1 MGGTEALKG
10 QLEAQ
15 LGSHIKA
22 RAGTPLT
29 NQLGTNNIDQLI
41 DKDKEFLPVK
51 GLLATV
57 TISDNYSAEHQGRV

>member
-22 RAGTPLT
+22 RNPTD
-29 NQLGTNNIDQLI
+29 QLGTNNIDQLI